1 MGIYGTHA
9 PRQRWCLYLHKELH
23 DVSLVT
29 LQGQPKVADFDDVVE
44 EIKKLGDLLKMKSSQ
59 LDDGLNLLW
68 KNLEARY
75 LVTNERLQQQ
85 RPKPFYVST

>member
-1 MGIYGTHA
+1 
-9 PRQRWCLYLHKELH
+9 
-23 DVSLVT
+23 
-29 LQGQPKVADFDDVVE
+29 
-44 EIKKLGDLLKMKSSQ
+44 MKSSQ